1 MSRSSP
7 AFVSMFVLLISG
19 CLGGSGPVDPGDAGP
34 RCTSDE
40 DCDDE
45 IFCNGLELCA
55 PDEEGALA
63 NGCLVGTPPCG
74 EQPCLEEED
83 ACELECPD
91 GDGDGQEDSACGGTD
106 CDDSDRNVFL
116 GATEVC
122 DQAGIDDD
130 CDPTTLGIDADEDGF
145 PSTRCCNGPPG
156 GLRCGEDCDDARA
169 SANPD
174 APEVCN
180 GLDDDCDG
188 SLDEGVTI
196 TFYRDADG
204 DSYGDVTVTMEACS
218 PPTGWTILSGDCNDA
233 NPNVSPGRPESCLVR
248 GADDD
253 CDGNIDEICDCSP
266 ADPPIACGP
275 GAPEAG
281 RGVCRDGTQVCS
293 SAGTYGDCM
302 GGVYPGEET
311 CDGLDE
317 DCDGRVDEG
326 GGRACPQNA
335 SVSGTTACGR
345 AGVRRCGAD
354 CQWLDST
361 YLAAGESAE
370 SCDYCA
376 DTSGGWEAER
386 SFAQSEGGFCG
397 GAAFGTCPP
406 RLPVAPG
413 ELDGDARS
421 IDTFGTIELN
431 AGQMRSEAGSVWF
444 PSVRL
449 GYGETTVRAEIN
461 ASIPMMTSSDF
472 GWGVSLTREA
482 EVGTGPSAAYG
493 APAALLSARWRHAE
507 PGVRTRAFTIRQD
520 GSLIRS
526 VESGSSTAEPS
537 TSQARGQR
545 FVLTIRVDDPSTPSD
560 ETAVGVRGYHSYR
573 GDLGFEGWTS
583 LGGDGGSPQIGC
595 GACGIGCG
603 RCGFTL
609 RAGDDV
615 RLVVSGGGS
624 GDPGVRHVFRELEF
638 VTRDACAAE

>member
-1 MSRSSP
+1 MSRSSS
-7 AFVSMFVLLISG
+7 AFLSMFVLLISG

-34 RCTSDE
+34 RCATDE

-45 IFCNGLELCA
+45 IFCNGRELCA

-74 EQPCLEEED
+74 EQPCLEEMD
-83 ACELECPD
+83 SCELECPD
-91 GDGDGQEDSACGGTD
+91 GDGDGQEDAACGGTD
-106 CDDSDRNVFL
+106 CDDSDANVFL
-116 GATEVC
+116 GAPEVC
-122 DQAGIDDD
+122 DAAGIDED
-130 CDPTTLGIDADEDGF
+130 CDPTTVGIDADGDGF

-156 GLRCGEDCDDARA
+156 AQRCGEDCDDARA

-233 NPNVSPGRPESCLVR
+233 NPNISPGRPESCLVR

-266 ADPPIACGP
+266 ADPPITCGP

-354 CQWLDST
+354 CQWLDAE
-361 YLAAGESAE
+361 YLAAGETAE

-376 DTSGGWEAER
+376 DSSGGWSADKVLAAVTWLHAENACGLQSNCDSSRHERVGEA
-386 SFAQSEGGFCG
+386 SYPYMINDGS
-397 GAAFGTCPP
+397 AA
-406 RLPVAPG
+406 
-413 ELDGDARS
+413 
-421 IDTFGTIELN
+421 
-431 AGQMRSEAGSVWF
+431 SEAGAIWGNT
-444 PSVRL
+444 VRV
-449 GYGETTVRAEIN
+449 GYGSLVAREDVLAEVLGGRSAGHGWSVALVRSTSAVIGPAGRFGIPTGLMGVRA
-461 ASIPMMTSSDF
+461 
-472 GWGVSLTREA
+472 V
-482 EVGTGPSAAYG
+482 
-493 APAALLSARWRHAE
+493 WRHSGGSEQPARLSVIRE
-507 PGVRTRAFTIRQD
+507 SDGRVFWERSLPGSQHDFETALTAQNQSIAIRI
-520 GSLIRS
+520 S
-526 VESGSSTAEPS
+526 P
-537 TSQARGQR
+537 
-545 FVLTIRVDDPSTPSD
+545 DDPSTERREFGMRVEFYATTNFFAGSTLIDAFDCGGFFGECPFEVEPGD
-560 ETAVGVRGYHSYR
+560 EVR
-573 GDLGFEGWTS
+573 
-583 LGGDGGSPQIGC
+583 
-595 GACGIGCG
+595 
-603 RCGFTL
+603 
-609 RAGDDV
+609 
-615 RLVVSGGGS
+615 VVVGGGGTPAGTTGRVTHRRNLS
-624 GDPGVRHVFRELEF
+624 GSSLRREL
-638 VTRDACAAE
+638 ACP

>member
-7 AFVSMFVLLISG
+7 AFLSTFVLLLTG

-34 RCTSDE
+34 QCTTDE

-74 EQPCLEEED
+74 EQPCLEEMD
-83 ACELECPD
+83 TCELECPD
-91 GDGDGQEDSACGGTD
+91 GDGDGQEDAACGGTD

-233 NPNVSPGRPESCLVR
+233 NPNISPGRPESCLVR

-266 ADPPIACGP
+266 ADPPITCGP

-302 GGVYPGEET
+302 GGVYPGVET

-326 GGRACPQNA
+326 GGRACPQSA

-354 CQWLDST
+354 CQWLDSA
-361 YLAAGESAE
+361 YLAAGETAE
-370 SCDYCA
+370 SCDYCV
-376 DTSGGWEAER
+376 DTSGGWAAER
-386 SFAQSEGGFCG
+386 VFASTTNNDCRGGLLNSCPPGVPFTAIDLSG
-397 GAAFGTCPP
+397 DARVVDAFGT
-406 RLPVAPG
+406 V
-413 ELDGDARS
+413 
-421 IDTFGTIELN
+421 ELN
-431 AGQMRSEAGSVWF
+431 AGVGTGAGSAWF
-444 PSVRL
+444 PSMRL
-449 GYGETTVRAEIN
+449 GYGQTTIEAQVSSSIVSELSSAHGWAVSVVRDGPPN
-461 ASIPMMTSSDF
+461 
-472 GWGVSLTREA
+472 
-482 EVGTGPSAAYG
+482 TGPGDAFG
-493 APAALLSARWRHAE
+493 APRALLSARWRHA
-507 PGVRTRAFTIRQD
+507 GGGSRTRAFTVRED
-520 GSLIRS
+520 GTQIWS
-526 VESGSSTAEPS
+526 VEDANSASAEPS
-537 TSQARGQR
+537 TSRGRAQQFR
-545 FVLTIRVDDPSTPSD
+545 LTITVDDPITSAN
-560 ETAVGVRGYHSYR
+560 ETAIEVLAYHGYT
-573 GDLGFEGWTS
+573 DAMGFQGWDIIGGTGTS
-583 LGGDGGSPQIGC
+583 SQIGC
-595 GACGIGCG
+595 RAAGCG
-603 RCGFTL
+603 FVL
-609 RAGDDV
+609 RAGDAIRV
-615 RLVVSGGGS
+615 ALSGGGV
-624 GDPGVRHVFRELEF
+624 GAPAVRHMFGELE
-638 VTRDACAAE
+638 VITRDACSPE